1 MANRWISQNNFIT
14 STNIYQPQSD
24 FTIPKIE
31 RVVNKKTGQIPLKI
45 LDFNPAPYVVLRFI
59 GHPYRRVLRQAV
71 FTPRAG
77 PERAKPRT
85 AFRLLGVAML
95 NYFRG

>member
-31 RVVNKKTGQIPLKI
+31 RVVNKKTGRIPLII
-45 LDFNPAPYVVLRFI
+45 LDFNPAPYIVLRFI
-59 GHPYRRVLRQAV
+59 GHLYSRVLRQAV

-95 NYFRG
+95 N